1 MGDSTYAVCSE
12 LQYSMYVTKR
22 VCVVECADQQDV
34 RQRMNLRWGVMPFRL
49 DFAANPEENIEITFK

>member
-1 MGDSTYAVCSE
+1 MCDH
-12 LQYSMYVTKR
+12 
-22 VCVVECADQQDV
+22 VCVALCADQQDV